1 MQKYGHYE
9 RVSRLGTQFFSQTKV
24 QDTVGDVL
32 IETYIT
38 IRLHAVLS
46 EVREVIRA
54 CKCLDLRACTG
65 QS

>member
-9 RVSRLGTQFFSQTKV
+9 HVSRLGTQFFSQTKV

-54 CKCLDLRACTG
+54 CKCLDLRPYTG